1 MGFELIMLKDYII
14 NQLNPESLVQWL
26 IIIIISS
33 IQVKITLESINK
45 NTKKHASFCQS
56 LGIFGTF
63 LGICIGL
70 FLFDAEQIENSVTGL
85 LGGMKIAFITSVT
98 GLFFYL
104 YINYRISDSE
114 ESNEAELDDVVNA
127 INYGN
132 KNIQKGLSGIEQS
145 VGSLQTTISGD
156 GDGSLLNQLTLFR
169 TNLNDKFDVLNTS
182 FEEFATLQA
191 ENNTKALVSAIEEV
205 IGDFNAK
212 INEQFGDN
220 FKQLNAAVGDLVIW
234 QDNYK
239 DILDKSYAQFNVAS
253 ESIEK
258 SRILMETINSQF
270 NDNLKINEDV
280 VLSLELMKSENEDL
294 QRKIEAFSELS
305 ESAKESF
312 PIIKN
317 NLEDLTNGFKQQ
329 VDSSI
334 DTVSEFVKTQKETA
348 EKVMEG
354 IETSTI
360 KTVENFGATIAASNQ
375 TISEKVDSSIDTVTE
390 FMKTQKDTAEKV
402 MEGIETS
409 TVKTVENFGVTIA
422 NSNQAVLDTTNSLK
436 ETLEAS
442 VSDISESISA
452 GFNNAINNINN
463 MQQKIGE
470 NLEESILEI
479 DDALRQELEKS
490 LHSLGTQLATL
501 SQKFVDDYGELT
513 TKMRTIVHMAES

>member
-1 MGFELIMLKDYII
+1 
-14 NQLNPESLVQWL
+14 
-26 IIIIISS
+26 
-33 IQVKITLESINK
+33 
-45 NTKKHASFCQS
+45 
-56 LGIFGTF
+56 
-63 LGICIGL
+63 
-70 FLFDAEQIENSVTGL
+70 
-85 LGGMKIAFITSVT
+85 
-98 GLFFYL
+98 
-104 YINYRISDSE
+104 
-114 ESNEAELDDVVNA
+114 
-127 INYGN
+127 
-132 KNIQKGLSGIEQS
+132 
-145 VGSLQTTISGD
+145 
-156 GDGSLLNQLTLFR
+156 
-169 TNLNDKFDVLNTS
+169 
-182 FEEFATLQA
+182 
-191 ENNTKALVSAIEEV
+191 VSAIEEV

-390 FMKTQKDTAEKV
+390 FM
-402 MEGIETS
+402 
-409 TVKTVENFGVTIA
+409 
-422 NSNQAVLDTTNSLK
+422 
-436 ETLEAS
+436 
-442 VSDISESISA
+442 
-452 GFNNAINNINN
+452 
-463 MQQKIGE
+463 
-470 NLEESILEI
+470 
-479 DDALRQELEKS
+479 
-490 LHSLGTQLATL
+490 
-501 SQKFVDDYGELT
+501 
-513 TKMRTIVHMAES
+513 